1 MLRRLFL
8 LTFFTWSLGCQ
19 AVAQVNNTSQ
29 NKAESP
35 VKSGQI
41 SEKDS
46 PKNTKNTP
54 KDIKKTK
61 ENLDAEIVLLAG
73 LPLTKGNDAVIRYVR
88 ENYVMADLVKDP
100 VLGQLVRLTLSKMKD
115 NPEKVASLKEEHL
128 TKVSEYFVS
137 QALEAE
143 AANQIPQ
150 ALNLSQVAVRI
161 SPGNIKGKLLF
172 ANILHNNYS
181 RTDEAIQ
188 TLRHGLEYVNASDPM
203 GAQYLERYFQLLQL
217 RERDDEVIEQSL
229 KLLAVGKEFPLV
241 TRQTLALAG
250 ATSLYWV
257 GRYAESV
264 NLINAHQL
272 DQQASGLLLKA
283 RALFDGGKNSEA
295 INLLDKRSGDF
306 AENKIRDAIYS
317 QQARFHILLGQPK
330 IALAVTE
337 ERIKLDEKAPFPQLQ
352 KLQLLDRLGLK
363 DDYDKQLSLIAERF
377 SNSSAAMLALANFAT
392 ERGYDG
398 ITAQL
403 VKVAADR
410 GFDRA
415 TFAALHLEAL
425 LNSNNPDK
433 VIAQF
438 EQVNA
443 VDRTYFS
450 SNLPTVQALV
460 GIAYHARNKKDE
472 KAAEA
477 DKKIGDRYLMEFLKS
492 DKLGPEAYRSVGKKL
507 KSIHAAEAAVRILE
521 SGIKSYPRYSQL
533 RADYIS
539 ARILAGEIEAYGTR
553 KSVPD
558 ELESLLKMRRPS
570 PIIWQESLA
579 WIKSEAKLS
588 REQRDSLEKSLTPL
602 TRPFLDQEA
611 LAGR

>member
-1 MLRRLFL
+1 MLRPLLLLSFL
-8 LTFFTWSLGCQ
+8 SSTLGLQ
-19 AVAQVNNTSQ
+19 AIAQVNSTPKTEVDSDTKLAQ
-29 NKAESP
+29 S
-35 VKSGQI
+35 
-41 SEKDS
+41 S
-46 PKNTKNTP
+46 PKNSSKDPKKDP

-61 ENLDAEIVLLAG
+61 ENIDAEIVLLAG
-73 LPLTKGNDAVIRYVR
+73 LPLTKGNEAVIRYVR
-88 ENYVMADLVKDP
+88 ENFVMADLVRDP
-100 VLGQLVRLTLSKMKD
+100 VLGQMVRLTLSKMKD
-115 NPEKVASLKEEHL
+115 NPENVAALKEEHL

-143 AANQIPQ
+143 TSNQIPQ
-150 ALNLSQVAVRI
+150 ALNLAQVAVRI
-161 SPGNIKGKLLF
+161 SPGNVKGKLLF
-172 ANILHNNYS
+172 ANILHNNYN
-181 RTDEAIQ
+181 RTDDAIQ
-188 TLRHGLEYVNASDPM
+188 TLQHGLEFVNANDPM

-217 RERDDEVIEQSL
+217 KERDDEVIQQSL
-229 KLLAVGKEFPLV
+229 KLLAVGKEFPPA
-241 TRQTLALAG
+241 TRQTLALAA

-283 RALFDGGKNSEA
+283 RALFDGGKTSEA

-306 AENKIRDAIYS
+306 ADNKIRDAIYS

-363 DDYDKQLSLIAERF
+363 DDYDKQLNLIAERF
-377 SNSSAAMLALANFAT
+377 ANSSAAMLALANFAT

-398 ITAQL
+398 ITSEL
-403 VKVAADR
+403 VKVAANR
-410 GFDRA
+410 GFERA

-443 VDRTYFS
+443 IDRTYFS

-472 KAAEA
+472 KATEA

-492 DKLGPEAYRSVGKKL
+492 EKLGPEAYRSVGKKL
-507 KSIHAAEAAVRILE
+507 KSIHAAEAAVRVLE
-521 SGIKSYPRYSQL
+521 AGVKSYPRYSQL

-539 ARILAGEIEAYGTR
+539 ARILAGETEAYGTR
-553 KSVPD
+553 KSVAD

-579 WIKSEAKLS
+579 WMKSEAKLT

-602 TRPFLDQEA
+602 IRPFLDQEA

>member
-1 MLRRLFL
+1 MLRRLLMLSFL
-8 LTFFTWSLGCQ
+8 SSALGLQ
-19 AVAQVNNTSQ
+19 SFAQVDITQ
-29 NKAESP
+29 KTEAQTPNKL
-35 VKSGQI
+35 GQ
-41 SEKDS
+41 SDAKNSTKEPKKD
-46 PKNTKNTP
+46 P

-61 ENLDAEIVLLAG
+61 ENIDAEIVLLAG
-73 LPLTKGNDAVIRYVR
+73 LPLTKGNEAVIRYVR
-88 ENYVMADLVKDP
+88 ENYVMADLVRDP
-100 VLGQLVRLTLSKMKD
+100 VLGQMVRLTLSKMKD
-115 NPEKVASLKEEHL
+115 SPENVAALKEEHL
-128 TKVSEYFVS
+128 TKVSEYFVT

-150 ALNLSQVAVRI
+150 ALNLAQVAVRI
-161 SPGNIKGKLLF
+161 SPGNVKGKLLF
-172 ANILHNNYS
+172 ANILHNNFN

-188 TLRHGLEYVNASDPM
+188 TLQHGLEFVNADDPM
-203 GAQYLERYFQLLQL
+203 GGQYLERYFQLLQL
-217 RERDDEVIEQSL
+217 RERDDDVIQQSL
-229 KLLAVGKEFPLV
+229 KLLAVGKEFSPT
-241 TRQTLALAG
+241 TRQTLALAA

-264 NLINAHQL
+264 NLINGHQL
-272 DQQASGLLLKA
+272 DQQANGLLLKA
-283 RALFDGGKNSEA
+283 RALFDGGKTSEA

-306 AENKIRDAIYS
+306 ADNKIRDAIYS

-363 DDYDKQLSLIAERF
+363 DDYDKQLNLIADRF

-398 ITAQL
+398 ITSEL
-403 VKVAADR
+403 VKVAANR
-410 GFDRA
+410 GFDRS

-425 LNSNNPDK
+425 LNSGNPDK

-443 VDRTYFS
+443 IDRTYFS

-472 KAAEA
+472 KATEA
-477 DKKIGDRYLMEFLKS
+477 DQKIGDRYLMEFLKS

-507 KSIHAAEAAVRILE
+507 KSIHAAEAAVRVLE
-521 SGIKSYPRYSQL
+521 AGLKSYPRYSQL

-539 ARILAGEIEAYGTR
+539 ARILAGETEAYGTR
-553 KSVPD
+553 KSVAD
-558 ELESLLKMRRPS
+558 ELDYLLKMRRPS
-570 PIIWQESLA
+570 PLIWQESLA
-579 WIKSEAKLS
+579 WMKSEAKLT

-602 TRPFLDQEA
+602 IRPFLDQEA